1 MQQSRRKSLPPNL
14 LSAPLSSEEC
24 FMSSISDSVM
34 DVIMPVG
41 EARNRPSRPSSHGR
55 KLRPKGESIHVR
67 TGGPVSA
74 PWEGN
79 THWGRKRSPWSAMLR
94 KTSREER
101 RASLPVIDATH
112 ASAHVLPHSLG
123 RGACSCSGKPPL
135 HGKPCTNGRKISDD
149 STVSTEASETD
160 GNLTQRSWADQL
172 ASLAACKATVPEPV
186 MPVMTTQVE
195 FDPNI
200 EIRAPA
206 TLPISKRPSPR
217 LKPPSSSSPKSD
229 SSNLAPP
236 RDGPAAESETWTE
249 VPLCEECDATTSNG
263 ASETLSDLTA
273 ANVAMLGTD
282 PDIEHDSARKKVSP
296 KKRIL
301 SKLFNS
307 SAGKSTQS
315 CDSPLSEKSAKTT
328 KSDGSNLS
336 NLSNKSFGMKAM
348 GQVMRAV
355 QRFQRPLRQSTHAHR
370 GRYECQYCFE
380 DLDTSAVAVLVGRSG
395 IRSCQHLLHQ
405 DCCTALQERAKKN
418 GMKSKARCPCCTKSF
433 ESVVNLPDPLTE
445 TEAWFEALDFE
456 GRGKVEKNDIMDHL
470 MAVMP
475 VKTAL
480 RDTLAPAPQKINL
493 SSCQALIDRLKTHA
507 TKTRR
512 TRPPTL
518 PDIEKQSEWFNF
530 WDIHEDGVLNRAS
543 ATRALMKSL
552 KFDKL
557 LLRAAIDDVWLEEMT
572 RRSEEVTSGKD
583 VVESVSKDDL
593 FRLNGGLVARVLKH
607 VQAAQKRKVW
617 QELTPM

>member
-1 MQQSRRKSLPPNL
+1 
-14 LSAPLSSEEC
+14 
-24 FMSSISDSVM
+24 
-34 DVIMPVG
+34 
-41 EARNRPSRPSSHGR
+41 
-55 KLRPKGESIHVR
+55 
-67 TGGPVSA
+67 
-74 PWEGN
+74 
-79 THWGRKRSPWSAMLR
+79 
-94 KTSREER
+94 
-101 RASLPVIDATH
+101 
-112 ASAHVLPHSLG
+112 
-123 RGACSCSGKPPL
+123 
-135 HGKPCTNGRKISDD
+135 
-149 STVSTEASETD
+149 
-160 GNLTQRSWADQL
+160 
-172 ASLAACKATVPEPV
+172 
-186 MPVMTTQVE
+186 MTTQVE

-380 DLDTSAVAVLVGRSG
+380 DLDTSAVAVLVGRS
-395 IRSCQHLLHQ
+395 
-405 DCCTALQERAKKN
+405 
-418 GMKSKARCPCCTKSF
+418 
-433 ESVVNLPDPLTE
+433 
-445 TEAWFEALDFE
+445 
-456 GRGKVEKNDIMDHL
+456 
-470 MAVMP
+470 
-475 VKTAL
+475 
-480 RDTLAPAPQKINL
+480 
-493 SSCQALIDRLKTHA
+493 
-507 TKTRR
+507 
-512 TRPPTL
+512 
-518 PDIEKQSEWFNF
+518 
-530 WDIHEDGVLNRAS
+530 
-543 ATRALMKSL
+543 
-552 KFDKL
+552 
-557 LLRAAIDDVWLEEMT
+557 
-572 RRSEEVTSGKD
+572 
-583 VVESVSKDDL
+583 
-593 FRLNGGLVARVLKH
+593 
-607 VQAAQKRKVW
+607 
-617 QELTPM
+617 